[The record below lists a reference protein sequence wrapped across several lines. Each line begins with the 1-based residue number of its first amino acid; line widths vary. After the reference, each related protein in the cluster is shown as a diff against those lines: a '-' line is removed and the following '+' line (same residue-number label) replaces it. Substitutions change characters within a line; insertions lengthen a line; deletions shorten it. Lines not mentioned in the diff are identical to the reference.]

1 MAATILIF
9 CKSNSILPKGVFW
22 GAESESE
29 VKIAKFKMTDPIYR
43 PKYRFFANQT
53 VFCLKGFF
61 MALSPNPRLK
71 LQNSKWRIQ
80 YGGDNFNF
88 LQIKQYFA

>member
-1 MAATILIF
+1 MVKIEVFYQIN
-9 CKSNSILPKGVFW
+9 KSYSIGVFW
-22 GAESESE
+22 GAESESKVE
-29 VKIAKFKMTDPIYR
+29 IAKLKMADPIWR
-43 PKYRFFANQT
+43 PKFRFFANQT

-61 MALSPNPRLK
+61 RALSPNPRLK